1 MKLDHS
7 EISKKIAYITI
18 NTSGSYLK
26 SIQKGFEEVNLFP
39 EHLIHISARERL
51 KLEFKKYRFSMLSK
65 FFLPMVKRHS
75 FNKKSF
81 SGDEVQINIK
91 NKYKIKFLNSN
102 ETVDLI
108 KKNKIKYLINCGA
121 GIFRKKIISVPN
133 LIILNA
139 HAGKLPYYR
148 NMNVVEWAIF
158 NREPVVGTIHRINSG
173 IDTGPIWI
181 EEELDINGSRHLK
194 DAREKSFDLVAKMLG
209 KAVVMNENGLIN
221 QIVHRPDLG
230 KNWYQMHQYLKNKAN
245 LNLKNGIY

>member
-7 EISKKIAYITI
+7 ELSKKIAYITI

-121 GIFRKKIISVPN
+121 GIFRKKNNFRS
-133 LIILNA
+133 
-139 HAGKLPYYR
+139 
-148 NMNVVEWAIF
+148 
-158 NREPVVGTIHRINSG
+158 
-173 IDTGPIWI
+173 
-181 EEELDINGSRHLK
+181 
-194 DAREKSFDLVAKMLG
+194 
-209 KAVVMNENGLIN
+209 
-221 QIVHRPDLG
+221 
-230 KNWYQMHQYLKNKAN
+230 
-245 LNLKNGIY
+245 